1 MNPTINKK
9 ILLVDDTPE
18 IDKIVALY
26 LHDYDLVYFRNPIEA
41 LQWLHEGNFPDIIV
55 TDLRM
60 PEMSGEE
67 FLQTLKSNDSWKN
80 IPTLILSSV
89 ENDEIRGRV
98 KREGV
103 IDFIQKPFNPED
115 LRSYIRRLIRNS

>member
-98 KREGV
+98 KREGA
-103 IDFIQKPFNPED
+103 IDIIQKPFNPED

>member
-26 LHDYDLVYFRNPIEA
+26 LHCYKLVYFKNPVEA
-41 LQWLHEGNFPDIIV
+41 LEWLRKGNVPELII

-60 PEMSGEE
+60 PEMSGED
-67 FLQTLKSNDSWKN
+67 FLVILKSNDSWKN
-80 IPTLILSSV
+80 IPVLILTSV
-89 ENDEIRGRV
+89 DNDEVRMKMKESGAS
-98 KREGV
+98 
-103 IDFIQKPFNPED
+103 DYIQKPFNPED
-115 LRSYIRRLIRNS
+115 LRSCVTKLL

>member
-98 KREGV
+98 KREGA

>member
-26 LHDYDLVYFRNPIEA
+26 LHDYDLVYFRNFIEA

-98 KREGV
+98 KREGA

>member
-26 LHDYDLVYFRNPIEA
+26 LHNYDVVYFKNPIEA
-41 LQWLHEGNFPDIIV
+41 LQWLHDGNFPDIIV

-89 ENDEIRGRV
+89 DNDEIRDKV
-98 KREGV
+98 KREGA

-115 LRSYIRRLIRNS
+115 LRSYIRRLIQNS

>member
-26 LHDYDLVYFRNPIEA
+26 LHNYDVVYFKNPIEA

-98 KREGV
+98 KREGA

>member
-26 LHDYDLVYFRNPIEA
+26 LHNYDVVYFKNPIEA
-41 LQWLHEGNFPDIIV
+41 LQWLHDGNFPDIIV

-98 KREGV
+98 KREGA